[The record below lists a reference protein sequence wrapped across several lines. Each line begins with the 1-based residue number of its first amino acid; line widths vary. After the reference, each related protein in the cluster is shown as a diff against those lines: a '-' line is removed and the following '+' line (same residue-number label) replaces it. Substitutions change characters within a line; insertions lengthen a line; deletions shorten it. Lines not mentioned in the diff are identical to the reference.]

1 MNVREGTKRMKLL
14 GMAMTLAPIL
24 AWVLFNLYEVQ
35 PVATHS
41 GFGGFEYH
49 FSLRILAAA
58 IVLAVPGAIVWAAG
72 WVVAGFAKE
81 PK

>member
-1 MNVREGTKRMKLL
+1 MNFREGAKRMRIL

-24 AWVLFNLYEVQ
+24 AWVLYTLYEIQ
-35 PVATHS
+35 PIATRS

-49 FSLRILAAA
+49 FSRKALAAA
-58 IVLAVPGAIVWAAG
+58 MALTVPGAIVWAAG
-72 WVVAGFAKE
+72 WVVAGFGKE